1 MITNFYPINFE
12 FDEFQVLRVKSE
24 PDLLKKLREKHN
36 STHSFFKHGDFIYIS
51 NKNGEDLNIGKT
63 VTMSVFEG
71 SKVTLSLIKHIFFR
85 TFLESYPNYKPNS
98 FYPFVFQSKKNENDL
113 IHKYLPKSL
122 KGRLSYLKQIEVQLR
137 TSLIDDNQRFGFLV
151 NVNRNW
157 KLDITCKELVEKGFN
172 LINYEVNHSEII
184 PEAQNVLLPN
194 ESLVGT
200 VKRIEKNIAIIESN
214 EGEQSFNLDE
224 LYLRKTYKNI
234 KDFLGFALQNSNKA
248 ESILSK
254 LKADRVDSI
263 IPKRILSDFHS
274 AAKLLFFNNK
284 GDSLNFENKDGFCFT
299 VSSPK
304 NLTYKNYILEH
315 PTFVF
320 DPART
325 RVNTG
330 ADYGLRRYGPYDSS
344 QFTPKTPN
352 VLVICHKEN
361 RGKMAEFL
369 KELIDGMP
377 NSKYFTK
384 GFHSKYEL
392 HSVDYNIHEISIY
405 EFEQIQ
411 KITSKITTKPDIVI
425 IEMPSYLKKV
435 KEINKSLYY
444 QTKAHFLNLQIPIQV
459 VNSENVNR
467 YDEYKLNAIG
477 LQMYAKLGGVPWTI
491 LTKESIDR
499 EIIIGIGNSIFRN
512 NTYKGNE
519 QERIVGISTFFSGD
533 GQYMMSG
540 NIKDV
545 PYDDYFQE
553 LLDNLKESI
562 EILSKEYGWRE
573 NDTVRLIFHIFKP
586 IKNVEFDVVKELIV
600 NISKYKIQF
609 AFVTISDF
617 HPFLMFDEMQK
628 GIIKYGKTIGEY
640 VPNRGVNIVLNDYSC
655 LVQMLGVNEMKT
667 SKHGASHPL
676 LIKILK
682 PTHFDDDDKL
692 KELLFS
698 DLHYIT
704 QQIYKFSY
712 LSWRSFMPNQKPA
725 SMQYSNLIAK
735 TLGKLR
741 MIPGW
746 KSEVINFNLKY
757 KKWFL

>member
-1 MITNFYPINFE
+1 MITNFYPINFD
-12 FDEFQVLRVKSE
+12 FDEYQVLRVKAE
-24 PDLLKKLREKHN
+24 PELLKKLREKHN

-51 NKNGEDLNIGKT
+51 NKHGEDLNIGKT
-63 VTMSVFEG
+63 ETMSVYEN
-71 SKVTLSLIKHIFFR
+71 SKITSSLIKHIFFR
-85 TFLESYPNYKPNS
+85 TFLELYPNYKPNS

-137 TSLIDDNQRFGFLV
+137 ISLIDGNQQFGFLV

-157 KLDITCKELVEKGFN
+157 KLDITCKELVEEGFN
-172 LINYEVNHSEII
+172 LINYEVSHSEVI

-200 VKRIEKNIAIIESN
+200 VTRIKNNIAIVESN
-214 EGEQSFNLDE
+214 EGEQSFKLDE
-224 LYLRKTYKNI
+224 LYLRKTHKNI
-234 KDFLGFALQNSNKA
+234 KDLLGFALQSSDKA
-248 ESILSK
+248 EYVLSK
-254 LKADRVDSI
+254 LKIERAGSI

-274 AAKLLFFNNK
+274 AAKLLFFD
-284 GDSLNFENKDGFCFT
+284 GDGKSLSFENKDGFCFT
-299 VSSPK
+299 ISSPK
-304 NLTYKNYILEH
+304 NLAYKNYVLEP

-320 DPART
+320 DPSRT
-325 RVNTG
+325 RLESR
-330 ADYGLRRYGPYDSS
+330 ADYGLRKYGPYDSS
-344 QFTPKTPN
+344 QFMPKTPKL
-352 VLVICHKEN
+352 LVICHKEN

-377 NSKYFTK
+377 SSKYFTK

-392 HSVDYNIHEISIY
+392 HSVEYNIYEISTY

-411 KITSKITTKPDIVI
+411 KITSKITAKPDIVI
-425 IEMPSYLKKV
+425 LEIPSHLKKV

-444 QTKAHFLNLQIPIQV
+444 QTKAHFLNLQIPIQI
-459 VNSENVNR
+459 VNSENIKK

-512 NTYKGNE
+512 NTFKGNE

-553 LLDNLKESI
+553 LLDSLKESI
-562 EILSKEYGWRE
+562 ETLSKEYGWRD

-586 IKNVEFDVVKELIV
+586 IKDVEFKVVKELV
-600 NISKYKIQF
+600 SNISKYKIQF
-609 AFVTISDF
+609 AFVTLSDF
-617 HPFLMFDEMQK
+617 HPFLMFDETQK
-628 GIIKYGKTIGEY
+628 GITKYGKTIGEY
-640 VPNRGVNIVLNDYSC
+640 VPYRGANIVLNNYSC

-667 SKHGASHPL
+667 IKHGASHPL

-682 PTHFDDDDKL
+682 PTYLDDEDKL

-704 QQIYKFSY
+704 QQIFKFSY

-725 SMQYSNLIAK
+725 TMQYSNLIAK
-735 TLGKLR
+735 ILGRLR